1 MLLSSPSVLGP
12 FRHPTF
18 TTMWAATVASQIG
31 GWMYSAASAWM
42 MTDLDGRPFMVA
54 LVQFASVVP
63 MFLFAIPVGA
73 MADIVEKRL
82 FLIIGEALITLT
94 ASLFAVV
101 VSLGLATPTNVVVL
115 TFLCSTAVAFTAPAW
130 QAVVPQLVPRSD
142 LRAAIAAN
150 SIGMNVS
157 RAVGP
162 ALGGMMITGVGLS
175 LPFWVN
181 AISNAGVLEAL
192 RRWKTSHASVIGRR
206 PETFRT
212 AMLTGV
218 VHAFQ
223 NAQLRATLVRAVA
236 FFFFASAYWSLLPTL
251 TRQQIGGG
259 AALYGWLLAT
269 IGAAG
274 IGGAFMLKT
283 LNELLGPHRLVMA
296 SSGATSVALGLF
308 AFANHWAVALVA
320 GVFAGAAWIAAVAS
334 LNVSAQLALP
344 DRVRARGLAVFISLF
359 FGALSIGSL
368 VWGAVADRWGLPNAH
383 LCAAVGLLCGVPL
396 TQPWNL
402 DIESNPDS

>member
-12 FRHPTF
+12 FRHSTF
-18 TTMWAATVASQIG
+18 ATIWAATVASQIG

-42 MTDLDGRPFMVA
+42 MTGLDGSPFMVA

-82 FLIIGEALITLT
+82 FLIIGEALITVT

-101 VSLGLATPTNVVVL
+101 VSFGLATPTNVVAL

-150 SIGMNVS
+150 SIGTNVS
-157 RAVGP
+157 RAIGP
-162 ALGGMMITGVGLS
+162 ALGGMMITGVGLP

-181 AISNAGVLEAL
+181 AISNVGVLEAL
-192 RRWKTSHASVIGRR
+192 RRWKTPPAVIGHR
-206 PETFRT
+206 PERFRA
-212 AMLTGV
+212 AMVSGL

-236 FFFFASAYWSLLPTL
+236 FFFFASAYWSLLPSL

-269 IGAAG
+269 IGAA
-274 IGGAFMLKT
+274 AS
-283 LNELLGPHRLVMA
+283 EARL
-296 SSGATSVALGLF
+296 
-308 AFANHWAVALVA
+308 
-320 GVFAGAAWIAAVAS
+320 
-334 LNVSAQLALP
+334 
-344 DRVRARGLAVFISLF
+344 
-359 FGALSIGSL
+359 
-368 VWGAVADRWGLPNAH
+368 
-383 LCAAVGLLCGVPL
+383 C
-396 TQPWNL
+396 
-402 DIESNPDS
+402 